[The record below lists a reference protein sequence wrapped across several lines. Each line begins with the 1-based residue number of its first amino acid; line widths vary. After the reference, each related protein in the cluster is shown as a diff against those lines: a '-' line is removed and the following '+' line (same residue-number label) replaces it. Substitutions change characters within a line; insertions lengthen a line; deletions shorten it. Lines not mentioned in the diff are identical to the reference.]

1 MQRTWTAVTVLG
13 VLVGVGG
20 VIRGEGREREQRE
33 RGSFSVTMNRKN
45 RTWLTSP
52 WAQDDPE
59 KPRRNP
65 IFRKTVS
72 VNGAVES
79 ASLDVCGLGHYELYI
94 NGTRVGDRQLEPAFS
109 DYDKRVYYSTC
120 DIGALLREGDNVF
133 ALYLGRGRYNMDTV
147 SVWGFE
153 NAPWRGQCRFWLAG
167 EIAAGGERIS
177 VETAGWK
184 CTEGPIIR
192 DSMYG
197 GEGFDARLEP
207 QGWKTSGFDD
217 GDWLDCVETDAPRGE
232 LLPAGF
238 EPIRIVAELP
248 VARTAF
254 ADATRVIFE
263 FPDML
268 AGNVRIRVNE
278 PAGTR
283 IRIAYAEGCE
293 RDQIVCKKHN
303 HHISGKHFQEDEY
316 ICRGEASSPPA
327 TPGQGGEEVWQARF
341 SYKGFR
347 YVEITGF
354 TGEFHP
360 EQVTALVLHQDV
372 KARSSFSC
380 SNELIN
386 RIHRACTRA
395 LLNNAHHVITDTPT
409 YEKNGWTG
417 DAQLTA
423 TMGLYNFEIERFY
436 RKFVTDL
443 RDSQLAS
450 GELAPIVPTSGWGLT
465 GNPNAKWHA
474 VLGAVP
480 AWDAALFVMAWEVY
494 QYTGD
499 PEVIRENYD
508 AMQRYLDYL
517 GSVANDHIVEVG
529 LGDWLPPV
537 GDPLSPKGGVPTE
550 GPSISSTAWYYKMT
564 DILLNCAGLM
574 QDETRQ
580 KRCRALKPQIREA
593 FNRRFLNPSGDA
605 YETGKERGY
614 RQTSSI
620 LALEFGL
627 VPAEHQAAV
636 FGRLKSELCKTG
648 KARLNTGILGTRYL
662 LDVLADNDE
671 VNLAF
676 DILTSE
682 DYPSWGHWFANGRV
696 SLGEMWEQTAR
707 SWSHHMFGSIDA
719 WFYRHLVGIR
729 PAAPGFREIT
739 ITPHIPAALEAA
751 TATVG
756 TPAGEVRSTWRK
768 DEGGG
773 YRFEFDIPEGVKTT
787 FTLPKGVPGIA
798 IDECMKTALDLPP
811 GRSTVKITTGGEVVT
826 GG

>member
-1 MQRTWTAVTVLG
+1 MTLNSNAP
-13 VLVGVGG
+13 
-20 VIRGEGREREQRE
+20 I
-33 RGSFSVTMNRKN
+33 
-45 RTWLTSP
+45 WLTTP

-59 KPRRNP
+59 NPRRNP

-79 ASLDVCGLGHYELYI
+79 ASLDMCGLGHYELTI

-109 DYDKRVYYSTC
+109 NYTKRVYYSTY
-120 DIGALLREGDNVF
+120 DIAGYLAEGENVF

-153 NAPWRGQCRFWLAG
+153 NAPWREQCRFWLAG
-167 EIAAGGERIS
+167 EIAAGGERAS
-177 VETAGWK
+177 LDTAGWK
-184 CTEGPIIR
+184 CFEGPIFR

-217 GDWLDCVETDAPRGE
+217 SDWLDFVETDGPQGE
-232 LLPAGF
+232 LLPAYF
-238 EPIRIVAELP
+238 EPIRIVDELP
-248 VARTAF
+248 VARTVY
-254 ADATRVIFE
+254 ADATRVVFE
-263 FPDML
+263 FPNML

-283 IRIAYAEGCE
+283 IHITYAEGC
-293 RDQIVCKKHN
+293 DGNQIVSKKHN
-303 HHISGKHFQEDEY
+303 HHISGDYFQEDEY
-316 ICRGEASSPPA
+316 ICRGD
-327 TPGQGGEEVWQARF
+327 GEEVWQARF

-354 TGEFHP
+354 TGEFHAD
-360 EQVTALVLHQDV
+360 QVTALDLHQDV
-372 KARSSFSC
+372 KPRSSFSC
-380 SNELIN
+380 SDELIN
-386 RIHRACTRA
+386 RIHQASTRA

-436 RKFVTDL
+436 RKFVADL
-443 RDSQLAS
+443 SDSQLPS

-499 PEVIRENYD
+499 SEIVRENYD

-529 LGDWLPPV
+529 LGDWLPPA

-550 GPSISSTAWYYKMT
+550 GPSISSTAWYYKLT
-564 DILLNCAGLM
+564 DILHDCAAMM
-574 QDETRQ
+574 QDELRQ
-580 KRCRALKPQIREA
+580 ERCRALKPRIREA
-593 FNRRFLNPSGDA
+593 FNRRFLNPSRDA
-605 YETGKERGY
+605 YETGKEKGY
-614 RQTSSI
+614 RQTSNI

-627 VPAEHQAAV
+627 VPAEHHAAV
-636 FGRLKSELCKTG
+636 FGRLKSELCESG
-648 KARLNTGILGTRYL
+648 KPRLNTGILGTRYL
-662 LDVLADNDE
+662 LDVLADNGE
-671 VNLAF
+671 VELAY
-676 DILTSE
+676 DLLTSE
-682 DYPSWGHWFANGRV
+682 DYPSWGYWFANGRV

-719 WFYRHLVGIR
+719 WFYQYLAGIR
-729 PAAPGFREIT
+729 PTAPGFREIA
-739 ITPHIPAALEAA
+739 IAPHIPAGLETV

-756 TPAGEVRSTWRK
+756 APAGEVRSTWKR
-768 DEGGG
+768 DEAGG
-773 YRFEFDIPEGVKTT
+773 YLFELAIPEGTRAL
-787 FTLPKGVPGIA
+787 FSLPEGVPGII
-798 IDECMKTALDLPP
+798 IDDERAKTGLALPA
-811 GRSTVKITTGGEVVT
+811 GRSSITVTRSGELVT
-826 GG
+826 SFN